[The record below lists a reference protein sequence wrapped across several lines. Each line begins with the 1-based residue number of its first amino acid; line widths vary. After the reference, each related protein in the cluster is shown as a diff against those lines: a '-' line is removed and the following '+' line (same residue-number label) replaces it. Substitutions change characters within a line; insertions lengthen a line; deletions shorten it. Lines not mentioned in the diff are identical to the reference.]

1 VEEFLYLLDYI
12 FTYQLLEDTGTI
24 QIRLPNGRADA
35 ANIFERA
42 KTRYGEEYWA
52 VLVNSQQH
60 FQERLKRIV
69 SFPRKAAGQNQRFRV
84 ESNDT
89 ER

>member
-1 VEEFLYLLDYI
+1 MDKNAAHVSCAIGYRVTDSPNEFWEVTVPT
-12 FTYQLLEDTGTI
+12 FVPTG
-24 QIRLPNGRADA
+24 
-35 ANIFERA
+35 
-42 KTRYGEEYWA
+42 
-52 VLVNSQQH
+52 
-60 FQERLKRIV
+60 IV